1 MAKVNLNRTVF
12 NKRKFNQSVDTKFSQ
27 LVPKPEAEVPAPT
40 VEDFFILYTELF
52 YEIPKEGETNSHT
65 YLIKESGE
73 YVNFNQ
79 INEDIQVLLEEI
91 TALRTELLEKE
102 QENLDMQTKIAQTE
116 ANISALQESTIQA
129 GGEITQ
135 TGGGGGY

>member
-65 YLIKESGE
+65 FLIKESSE
-73 YVNFNQ
+73 YVDFDK

-91 TALRTELLEKE
+91 TALRTELVEKDQTNLELQQKVL
-102 QENLDMQTKIAQTE
+102 QAE
-116 ANISALQESTIQA
+116 ANVAALQNAT
-129 GGEITQ
+129 TQ
-135 TGGGGGY
+135 S